1 MGDIVRNGDIMGHAG
16 AVGEAWIADASSTEF
31 IRVAEESTRRW
42 GKNLELY
49 EVL

>member
-1 MGDIVRNGDIMGHAG
+1 MA
-16 AVGEAWIADASSTEF
+16 EAWIADAPPTEL

-42 GKNLELY
+42 GKDLELY